1 MLFLMFIAPIDFN
14 FLSTKT
20 TTSLDLSN
28 NQNILNGRLDNNLL
42 NNNFSDLNLQQ
53 EEDLCNYSIY

>member
-53 EEDLCNYSIY
+53 EEDLGNYSIY

>member
-1 MLFLMFIAPIDFN
+1 MFIAPIDFN

-28 NQNILNGRLDNNLL
+28 NQNILNGRLDNN
-42 NNNFSDLNLQQ
+42 FSDLNLQQ
-53 EEDLCNYSIY
+53 EEDLGNYSIY

>member
-1 MLFLMFIAPIDFN
+1 MFIAPIDFN

-53 EEDLCNYSIY
+53 EEDLGNYSIY

>member
-1 MLFLMFIAPIDFN
+1 MFKAPIDFN

-53 EEDLCNYSIY
+53 EEDLGNYSIY